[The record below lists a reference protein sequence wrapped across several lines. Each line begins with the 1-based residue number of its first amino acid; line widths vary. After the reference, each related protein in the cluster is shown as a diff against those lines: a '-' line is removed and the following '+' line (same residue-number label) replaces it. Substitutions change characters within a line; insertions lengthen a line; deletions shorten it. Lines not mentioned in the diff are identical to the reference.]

1 MRIATAGHEL
11 NVEESAMRNLGS
23 TGLSGFALVALVAL
37 VGGAS
42 ACSTGT
48 TVEYVNGTPTDGTV
62 PPDGTTTTDDGT
74 TPDPTTQGD
83 PTSEDAPAPP
93 LVAGLSITDVAFFQ
107 AVKVPVV
114 AKGKPVAP
122 SSRNSPVV
130 ANRPALVRVYV
141 SPASGYTA
149 TAVTAELRL
158 VDGTTRLPILKDTK
172 TLSAKSTDA
181 DTKSTF
187 NFEVPAESLPP
198 GVTYQVL
205 LTAKGGAVP
214 SGANDARFPKDGGVQ
229 DLQVAASGKL
239 KIVIVPVKYTADGS
253 GRVPD
258 VSATQLA
265 RYKQTFMARYPA
277 SEVIVT
283 ARAPFAYAS
292 AISANGSGFS
302 QVLNA
307 ITNLR
312 KTDGAAADVYYY
324 GALAPTSSFNS
335 FCGGGCVTGLST
347 VVESAKTSFLRASVG
362 VGYSGDDSVNTAAHE
377 VGHAHGRNHAPCGGA
392 QGVDAD
398 FPYSG
403 GEIGT
408 WGYDIFAKTFISPTK
423 GRDMMGYCPNEWVSD
438 YTYTAFFDRIAAL
451 NGNPLSGA
459 TGSTSA
465 ASADAQAVA
474 AAPQVFRMA
483 NVAADGSVS
492 WTNDIELDEA
502 PTDGKSMLA
511 TFAAADGRTIGTHT
525 AHFYPYD
532 HLPGGVLVV
541 PSAPDTATVQ
551 AFASPIAR
559 TKLASTWSSVHVAGL
574 ANTLAR

>member
-1 MRIATAGHEL
+1 MRTI
-11 NVEESAMRNLGS
+11 GS
-23 TGLSGFALVALVAL
+23 SSSV
-37 VGGAS
+37 VGGGGFSGLALIAFIVGS
-42 ACSTGT
+42 AACSAGT
-48 TVEYVNGTPTDGTV
+48 TTRYVNGAPADGTD
-62 PPDGTTTTDDGT
+62 PGDGTTTTDDGT

-83 PTSEDAPAPP
+83 PTSKDAPAPP
-93 LVAGLSITDVAFFQ
+93 LVTGLAITDVAFFQ

-114 AKGKPVAP
+114 AAGKVVSP
-122 SSRNSPVV
+122 STRNAPVV

-141 SPASGYTA
+141 APAKGYA
-149 TAVTAELRL
+149 STAVTAELRL
-158 VDGTTRLPILKDTK
+158 VDGTTRLPVLKDTK
-172 TLSAKSTDA
+172 TLTSESTDE
-181 DTKSTF
+181 DVKSTF

-198 GVTYQVL
+198 GVTYQVF

-214 SGANDARFPKDGGVQ
+214 TGANDARFPKDGGVQ
-229 DLQVAASGKL
+229 NLDAMTSGKL
-239 KIVIVPVKYTADGS
+239 KLVIVPVKYDADGS
-253 GRVPD
+253 GRTPD

-277 SEVIVT
+277 AEVIVT
-283 ARAPFAYAS
+283 ARAPFSYSS

-347 VVESAKTSFLRASVG
+347 VVESPKTSFLRASVG
-362 VGYSGDDSVNTAAHE
+362 VGYSGEDSVNTAAHE

-398 FPYSG
+398 YPYSG
-403 GEIGT
+403 GQIGS
-408 WGYDIFAKTFISPTK
+408 WGYDIFAKTFLSPTK

-438 YTYTAFFDRIAAL
+438 YTYTALFDRIASL

-459 TGSTSA
+459 TGSTSSANGSSQA
-465 ASADAQAVA
+465 APAAA
-474 AAPQVFRMA
+474 AAPQTFRMA
-483 NVAADGSVS
+483 TIAADGSAT
-492 WTNDIELDEA
+492 WTNDIELDEE
-502 PTDGKSMLA
+502 PTDGKAMLA
-511 TFAAADGRTIGTHT
+511 TFAGPDGHAIGTHT
-525 AHFYPYD
+525 ARFYPYD

-541 PSAPDTATVQ
+541 PSVPAASTITG
-551 AFASPIAR
+551 FASPIAR
-559 TKLASTWSSVHVAGL
+559 TKLASSWTTVHVAGVT
-574 ANTLAR
+574 NTLAR